1 MIRLYTIPNR
11 TSTGITFR
19 TAELGQVADLV
30 PYVIYDTST
39 GVVGTPDYL
48 SWRATTVKTSTG
60 TTSVDITINNNNL
73 YPGYTTALASYTP
86 LNAKLLK
93 IMTYDEYMLLN
104 NLLTRIDMVRRRYP
118 NSGTVITD
126 NDGIGNGGVV
136 SFDGGWEKKFSVEEL
151 MVCLAGS
158 LVEVNIHPP
167 ATSFYWRYLSTQ
179 EDMQTN
185 PYMSRNRIPYQLTDL
200 ILQGAM
206 IRALIMWGIL
216 EVDVNFSTSDSGL
229 TLTYDRVG
237 HVSGW
242 TDKLLAEFKN
252 QKDFIKWDFVNSYG
266 VAVGTLPFSGM
277 GIFDAVANMSG
288 ASGSLA
294 MSTLLGGISSG
305 NMPL

>member
-1 MIRLYTIPNR
+1 MIRLYSIPSR

-19 TAELGQVADLV
+19 TSELGTQADLV
-30 PYVIYDTST
+30 PYVVYDTST
-39 GVVGTPDYL
+39 GVVGTQDYL
-48 SWRATTVKTSTG
+48 AWRTTTVKSSTG
-60 TTSVDITINNNNL
+60 NVSVDFTINNSNL
-73 YPGYTTALASYTP
+73 YPGYTTALPSYTP

-93 IMTYDEYMLLN
+93 AMTYDEYMLLT
-104 NLLTRIDMVRRRYP
+104 NLITRIDMVRRRYP
-118 NSGTVITD
+118 NSGTVIKD
-126 NDGIGNGGVV
+126 VDGIGDGGVV

-151 MVCLAGS
+151 MVCIGGS

-167 ATSFYWRYLSTQ
+167 ATSFYWRYLTTQ
-179 EDMQTN
+179 DDIQTN

-229 TLTYDRVG
+229 SLTYDRVG

-242 TDKLLAEFKN
+242 TDKLLAEFKA

-266 VAVGTLPFSGM
+266 VAVGTLPFSSM
-277 GIFDAVANMSG
+277 GIMDAVANMASSSG
-288 ASGSLA
+288 ILG
-294 MSTLLGGISSG
+294 MSTILGGISSG